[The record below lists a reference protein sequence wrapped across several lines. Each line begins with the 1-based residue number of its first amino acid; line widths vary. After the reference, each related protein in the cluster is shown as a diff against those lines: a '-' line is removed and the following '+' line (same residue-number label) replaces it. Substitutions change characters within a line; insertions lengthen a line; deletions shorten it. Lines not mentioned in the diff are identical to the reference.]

1 MSVSVAI
8 VKETLPGERRVA
20 LEPGVVK
27 KLLAQ
32 GGFNFRLQHGA
43 GLAAGFVDADY
54 PGVVV
59 CADYESTV
67 QSADIVLQV
76 NAPRVAQAELMQT
89 GSLLATTL
97 LPYDNRD
104 LMELLV
110 SRRITGLALELM
122 PRISRAHSMNVT
134 SSQGTIAGYK
144 AALLAAE
151 LSPRLWPMVTTPAGT
166 VRPSTVVV
174 VGAGTAGLQA
184 IATARRLGARVE
196 AYDIR
201 PSAFEQ
207 VESLG
212 AKMIE
217 TGIDVHGTS
226 GHGRVLTEAE
236 REQQQEVLANVLSRA
251 HAVICTAAL
260 PGRSAPRIITTAMV
274 EGMPRGGIVVDIAAR
289 SGGNCELTEPGK
301 TVWHGDKRIVGA
313 VDLASA
319 ASVHASELYARN
331 MFHLLNFLVKDS
343 ALQPNFDDEIMQEI
357 VVTHK
362 GEVLHEPTARML
374 GLESDEHSGDEHSA
388 AESLSK
394 GTTSE
399 NAEKKPARKSRP
411 KKNKNLQQPDNTADW
426 VDTDEEAFP
435 DVNQA
440 PVSGKPDGK
449 AS

>member
-20 LEPGVVK
+20 LEPGMVK

-32 GGFNFRLQHGA
+32 GGFDFRLQHGA
-43 GLAAGFVDADY
+43 GLAAGFADADY
-54 PGVVV
+54 TDVVV

-76 NAPRVAQAELMQT
+76 NAPRVAQAETIQP
-89 GSLLATTL
+89 GSLLATSL
-97 LPYDNRD
+97 LPYDNQN

-110 SRRITGLALELM
+110 ERKITGLALELM

-174 VGAGTAGLQA
+174 VGAGTAGLQT

-201 PSAFEQ
+201 PSAKEQ

-212 AKMIE
+212 AKMVE

-226 GHGRVLTEAE
+226 GHGRVLNESE
-236 REQQQEVLANVLSRA
+236 REQQKEVLANVLSRA

-260 PGRSAPRIITTAMV
+260 PGRSAPRIITSAMV

-331 MFHLLNFLVKDS
+331 MFHLLNFLVKGSTLLPD
-343 ALQPNFDDEIMQEI
+343 FEDEIMQEI
-357 VVTHK
+357 VVTHE
-362 GEVLHEPTARML
+362 GQVLHEPTARML
-374 GLESDEHSGDEHSA
+374 GLDTEESSGAEEKA
-388 AESLSK
+388 AS
-394 GTTSE
+394 TSGAGADKE
-399 NAEKKPARKSRP
+399 ADEKKAAKKSRP
-411 KKNKNLQQPDNTADW
+411 KKNKNQQQPDNMADW
-426 VDTDEEAFP
+426 VDTDDEAYSENNP
-435 DVNQA
+435 DTD
-440 PVSGKPDGK
+440 PEKRDGK